1 MVGPSGEVKNA
12 FVAYDTAAKD
22 KVSLGGTG
30 AHEVTLTNVKA
41 GAADL
46 DAVNLK
52 QLKDAGLTVGP
63 SGEVKNAFVAY
74 DTAAK
79 DKVSLGG
86 TGAHEVTLT
95 NVKAGAADLD
105 AVNLKQLKDAGL
117 TIGPSGEV
125 KNAFVAY
132 DTAAK
137 DKVSLG
143 GTGAHEVTLT
153 NVKAGAADL
162 DAVNLK
168 QLKDAGLTI
177 GPSGE
182 VKNAFVAYDT
192 AAKDKVSLGGTGAHE
207 VTLTNVKAGAADLDA
222 VNLKQLKDAGL
233 TIGPSG
239 EVKNAFVAYD
249 TAAKDKVSL
258 GGTGAHEVTLTNVK
272 AGAADLDAV
281 NLKQLKDAG
290 LTIGPSGEV
299 KNAFVAYDTAAKD
312 KVTLGGGAAG
322 TTITNVKD
330 GQLSSV
336 STDAVNG
343 RQLFAVKQQTD
354 QNTTD
359 ITNINNTINNIN
371 SSVGLVVQDQ
381 TSRDIT
387 IGAKTDGSVIN
398 VAGTAGARTVTGVA
412 AGEVSATSTQA
423 INGSQLHN
431 TASTIATALGGG
443 AGVDANGGVT
453 APTYHVGGVDTH
465 DVGSALSNIDGRV
478 TQNTTDIAAAT
489 AASKNAVQYDSDAHD
504 KVTLGGK
511 DATGTDGVQLT
522 NVKAGELSAT
532 STDAVNGAQLNAT
545 NERIDQYTNVVNNLQ
560 NGNEYLAINTSKG
573 STLPTATGKDAVAL
587 GTNAKATGDNAVAL
601 GANSVADQPNT
612 VSVGSAGN
620 ERRIT
625 NVAPGKAGTDAVNMN
640 QLNRSRFRGSE
651 PACGIWRCRFGD
663 GDAEHDAA

>member
-1 MVGPSGEVKNA
+1 MSKN
-12 FVAYDTAAKD
+12 TA
-22 KVSLGGTG
+22 
-30 AHEVTLTNVKA
+30 
-41 GAADL
+41 
-46 DAVNLK
+46 
-52 QLKDAGLTVGP
+52 
-63 SGEVKNAFVAY
+63 
-74 DTAAK
+74 
-79 DKVSLGG
+79 
-86 TGAHEVTLT
+86 
-95 NVKAGAADLD
+95 
-105 AVNLKQLKDAGL
+105 
-117 TIGPSGEV
+117 
-125 KNAFVAY
+125 
-132 DTAAK
+132 
-137 DKVSLG
+137 
-143 GTGAHEVTLT
+143 
-153 NVKAGAADL
+153 
-162 DAVNLK
+162 
-168 QLKDAGLTI
+168 
-177 GPSGE
+177 
-182 VKNAFVAYDT
+182 
-192 AAKDKVSLGGTGAHE
+192 
-207 VTLTNVKAGAADLDA
+207 
-222 VNLKQLKDAGL
+222 
-233 TIGPSG
+233 
-239 EVKNAFVAYD
+239 
-249 TAAKDKVSL
+249 
-258 GGTGAHEVTLTNVK
+258 
-272 AGAADLDAV
+272 
-281 NLKQLKDAG
+281 
-290 LTIGPSGEV
+290 
-299 KNAFVAYDTAAKD
+299 
-312 KVTLGGGAAG
+312 
-322 TTITNVKD
+322 
-330 GQLSSV
+330 
-336 STDAVNG
+336 
-343 RQLFAVKQQTD
+343 
-354 QNTTD
+354 D

-381 TSRDIT
+381 TSREIT

-412 AGEVSATSTQA
+412 AGEVSATSEQA

-431 TASTIATALGGG
+431 TASTIAGALGGG
-443 AGVDANGGVT
+443 AGVDANGGIT

-640 QLNRSRFRGSE
+640 QLNEVRDSVVSNQRAAFGGVAAAMAMPNMTPREAGKTVVAVGVGNYKGYSAVGVGGTYRSR
-651 PACGIWRCRFGD
+651 D
-663 GDAEHDAA
+663 GAWLINGAFSSTGHDSGVRAQVGYEF

>member
-1 MVGPSGEVKNA
+1 M
-12 FVAYDTAAKD
+12 
-22 KVSLGGTG
+22 
-30 AHEVTLTNVKA
+30 
-41 GAADL
+41 
-46 DAVNLK
+46 
-52 QLKDAGLTVGP
+52 
-63 SGEVKNAFVAY
+63 
-74 DTAAK
+74 
-79 DKVSLGG
+79 
-86 TGAHEVTLT
+86 
-95 NVKAGAADLD
+95 
-105 AVNLKQLKDAGL
+105 
-117 TIGPSGEV
+117 
-125 KNAFVAY
+125 
-132 DTAAK
+132 
-137 DKVSLG
+137 
-143 GTGAHEVTLT
+143 
-153 NVKAGAADL
+153 
-162 DAVNLK
+162 
-168 QLKDAGLTI
+168 
-177 GPSGE
+177 
-182 VKNAFVAYDT
+182 
-192 AAKDKVSLGGTGAHE
+192 
-207 VTLTNVKAGAADLDA
+207 
-222 VNLKQLKDAGL
+222 
-233 TIGPSG
+233 
-239 EVKNAFVAYD
+239 
-249 TAAKDKVSL
+249 
-258 GGTGAHEVTLTNVK
+258 
-272 AGAADLDAV
+272 
-281 NLKQLKDAG
+281 
-290 LTIGPSGEV
+290 
-299 KNAFVAYDTAAKD
+299 
-312 KVTLGGGAAG
+312 
-322 TTITNVKD
+322 
-330 GQLSSV
+330 SSV

-478 TQNTTDIAAAT
+478 TQNTTDIAAVT

-511 DATGTDGVQLT
+511 DAAGKDGVQLT

-601 GANSVADQPNT
+601 GANSVADQAEYG
-612 VSVGSAGN
+612 VGGFGGQRAPDH
-620 ERRIT
+620 ERR
-625 NVAPGKAGTDAVNMN
+625 ARAGRHRCGEHEPA
-640 QLNRSRFRGSE
+640 QRSARFGGIE
-651 PACGIWRCRFGD
+651 PACGIRRRRCGD